1 MKIVKIKGQPN
12 RFFYEDVKMSFQT
25 GGWCCYWARLKIT
38 LPEGE
43 ILGRLRRLPKTND
56 LKRVFY
62 RECNNK
68 KLLFPFPQKIDD
80 APPAPLPRGE
90 FVGDVLLRA
99 DNTVENVVLKFV
111 LEGER
116 VIPFNEWLSLIQEI
130 HDRINETG
138 ENEGIVLWDE
148 VNDLCDRCYNYL

>member
-12 RFFYEDVKMSFQT
+12 RFFYEDVKMSFET

-43 ILGRLRRLPKTND
+43 IFGRLRRLAKTD
-56 LKRVFY
+56 DIKRVFY
-62 RECNNK
+62 RQCNNEK
-68 KLLFPFPQKIDD
+68 RLLPFPKKFDD
-80 APPAPLPRGE
+80 APTACLPRSE

-130 HDRINETG
+130 ENRINEAG
-138 ENEGIVLWDE
+138 ANEGIVLWDE
-148 VNDLCDRCYNYL
+148 VDQLCERCYNYL